1 MTFTLGVS
9 ARIFDDDERLEV
21 GAEGIS
27 ADGDAVT
34 IVSSRSSSSVIKVG
48 IASRFVPKSE
58 VFGGGAL
65 DAELVGSL
73 VGFFGG
79 SFEGLFEAPPCASAS
94 TPYPDVWA
102 MTHAS
107 ESKTKSPP
115 NQIMTLPSSTLPLG
129 WPCQRVDDS
138 FEIRRRRIERH
149 RDSM

>member
-1 MTFTLGVS
+1 MAFTRGVS

-34 IVSSRSSSSVIKVG
+34 IVSSRSSSSVIRVG
-48 IASRFVPKSE
+48 IASRLVPKSE

-65 DAELVGSL
+65 DAEVAGSL
-73 VGFFGG
+73 VGFLGG
-79 SFEGLFEAPPCASAS
+79 SFDGLFEAPPCAAAGA
-94 TPYPDVWA
+94 PYPEVWA

-115 NQIMTLPSSTLPLG
+115 NQIMTLPSSTLPLR
-129 WPCQRVDDS
+129 WPAQR
-138 FEIRRRRIERH
+138 
-149 RDSM
+149 